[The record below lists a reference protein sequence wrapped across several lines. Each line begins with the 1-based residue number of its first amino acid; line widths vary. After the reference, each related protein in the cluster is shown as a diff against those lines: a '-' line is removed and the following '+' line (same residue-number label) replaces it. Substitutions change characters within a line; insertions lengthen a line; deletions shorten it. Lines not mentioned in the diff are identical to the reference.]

1 MNTSVPEGW
10 TKKSKYFKI
19 CDDSES
25 ETDSDLDSE
34 SDLDSRPEPE
44 PVNVGMLNGY
54 LNPKYYKEILVEEEL
69 LPD

>member
-1 MNTSVPEGW
+1 MNTSGPTGW

-19 CDDSES
+19 CDDSDS
-25 ETDSDLDSE
+25 EIDSDSDSDSE
-34 SDLDSRPEPE
+34 SEKEPE

-54 LNPKYYKEILVEEEL
+54 LNPKYYKEILVEEDL